1 MSKTFYSLRFY
12 NYRVWFI
19 GAIIANIGTWMQRIA
34 QDWLVLKILTDE
46 SGFAVGVTTAL
57 QFLPLLLFTPI
68 AGLLADRMDRRKL
81 LMWTQGGM
89 GLTALLQG
97 ILVLGG
103 HAQLWHIYALAFVLG
118 TFSAIDA
125 PARQIFVAEMV
136 PAGSLPNAVAL
147 NSTSFNAARLVG
159 PGVSGL
165 LIAWVGTGWVFM
177 INALSFAATIG
188 ALFIMHVE
196 DLRKPPRV
204 PAAKGQIRDGLRYVR
219 RRTDIVVIMV
229 VAGVVSAFGL
239 NFQLTSAVMA
249 TQVYG
254 RDVTGF
260 GIVGSVMAIGSV
272 AGALA
277 AARRSQPRVRLVII
291 SAFAFGILA
300 GANAL
305 APTWFTY
312 LFSIMLVG
320 FCSLTLI
327 TAANTSIQMSTEPSM
342 RGRVMALYQMVFMGS
357 TPLGAPLVG
366 WIAQAW
372 SPRWSVG
379 IGSVTSILVAVIAAI
394 WAKKHWRVQVHYQW
408 HRPYL
413 EFDGPGER
421 YARKRELTLGQTD
434 ELKSDI
440 GTMSQA
446 AKDSVGQ
453 DEAASSQQLQPPA
466 PSASDGESKPHL
478 PPADTAADSQSE
490 RGESAAKSPASRDAN
505 GQLRPAS
512 KPATEAEAAAA
523 QDEANLRE
531 KYEQAKARAQRQAR
545 QDETED

>member
-12 NYRVWFI
+12 NYRIWFI

-34 QDWLVLKILTDE
+34 QDWLVLRILTND

-68 AGLLADRMDRRKL
+68 AGLLADRTDRRKL

-89 GLTALLQG
+89 GVTALLQG

-103 HAQLWHIYALAFVLG
+103 HAQLWHIYTLAFVLG
-118 TFSAIDA
+118 TFSALDA

-165 LIAWVGTGWVFM
+165 LISWVGTGWVFM

-188 ALFIMHVE
+188 ALMLMKVA

-260 GIVGSVMAIGSV
+260 GIVGSIMAIGSV

-327 TAANTSIQMSTEPSM
+327 TAANTAIQMSTEPSM

-379 IGSVTSILVAVIAAI
+379 IGSVTSIIVAVLAGV

-413 EFDGPGER
+413 EVDGPGER
-421 YARKRELTLGQTD
+421 YARKLETTIAQSEELR
-434 ELKSDI
+434 SDI
-440 GTMSQA
+440 GTMTQA
-446 AKDSVGQ
+446 AKDSVKTDPAATGQ
-453 DEAASSQQLQPPA
+453 P
-466 PSASDGESKPHL
+466 DGERAEAKAAADA
-478 PPADTAADSQSE
+478 PADDSESPAAADP
-490 RGESAAKSPASRDAN
+490 ESREPAR
-505 GQLRPAS
+505 REPE
-512 KPATEAEAAAA
+512 TEAEAAAA
-523 QDEANLRE
+523 QDEAILRA
-531 KYEQAKARAQRQAR
+531 KYEQAKARQEREKDDPAS
-545 QDETED
+545 